1 MKSASGY
8 ADPESTAELSWAD
21 RPTEELAVAPPRP
34 VAPARPRRRRVPI
47 GVLAILML
55 VVGLAAGVGAMLA
68 FRGVADSSAA
78 PRDSP
83 GAASEPSPTSHV
95 VIGILTA
102 VSSRS
107 VRVSSGSITGTY
119 LVTPATRITRGNTV
133 VSLRT
138 LKVGEQVNVRFAF
151 ADSTSTALTAQTIT
165 VKAATVKPATVT
177 HQRATPSP
185 TPTAVARIPLRTTTN
200 TAPAARAT
208 VAAPARGTTGF
219 AGRTG
224 ASFGNRTVGGGFGGA
239 GPGGR

>member
-1 MKSASGY
+1 
-8 ADPESTAELSWAD
+8 
-21 RPTEELAVAPPRP
+21 
-34 VAPARPRRRRVPI
+34 
-47 GVLAILML
+47 
-55 VVGLAAGVGAMLA
+55 
-68 FRGVADSSAA
+68 
-78 PRDSP
+78 
-83 GAASEPSPTSHV
+83 
-95 VIGILTA
+95 
-102 VSSRS
+102 

-177 HQRATPSP
+177 HQWATPSP
-185 TPTAVARIPLRTTTN
+185 TPTAVARIPLRTTT
-200 TAPAARAT
+200 APAARAT
-208 VAAPARGTTGF
+208 VAVPARGTTGF

-239 GPGGR
+239 GPGRR